1 MREGEDREEEQ
12 RKVTIENN
20 QRSEATSNVFCP
32 LPGLRMIVAPGD
44 CCCEKKHNCC
54 EKDHNR
60 V

>member
-44 CCCEKKHNCC
+44 CCCEK
-54 EKDHNR
+54 DHNR